1 MEKSGRKWEKKA
13 GKMLIGTYHHSLDEK
28 NRLSIPK
35 KFRET
40 LGGMVVV
47 TRGLD
52 GCLFIYGK
60 TDWENIEA
68 KIMET
73 PLTKADA
80 RGFSRLILSGA
91 CEETLDKLGRIIMPE
106 YLREFAGIKTETA
119 ILGVGDR
126 LEVWA
131 KEKWESYQ
139 KDLTAN
145 SDQIAERL
153 SEMGI

>member
-1 MEKSGRKWEKKA
+1 
-13 GKMLIGTYHHSLDEK
+13 MLIGTYHHSLDEK
-28 NRLSIPK
+28 NRFSVPK

-40 LGGMVVV
+40 LGNTVVI

-68 KIMET
+68 KIRET

-91 CEETLDKLGRIIMPE
+91 SEAVLDKLGRIIMPE
-106 YLREFAGIKTETA
+106 YLKGFAGIKTEVA
-119 ILGVGDR
+119 VLGVGDR
-126 LEVWA
+126 LEIWA
-131 KEKWESYQ
+131 KEKWENYQ

-153 SEMGI
+153 SDMRI